1 MAENTTIRKVAVLMI
16 SLGPKVA
23 GQVIKRLPE
32 NLLEKITAEI
42 SEVNL
47 IATEDK
53 ADALEEFIELRRRSS
68 GVEFGGENS
77 ALEILEEALGKRQA
91 DSVLNRATGFSDMQG
106 FDNLKRVDNLTV
118 MNYLKNENPQTIAL
132 VLAYVDPRSSGP
144 IIQLMPSAM
153 QGAIAH
159 RMATLDKP
167 NNQALKIVEETI
179 SGLVRDEMAGETRSF
194 GGRKQV
200 AAILNEIDQESWLE
214 IIDDVREIDDECATE
229 IKNLM
234 FVFED
239 MINLDDHYIQE
250 ILKEVKGKELAT
262 ALKGTPNNI
271 KEKIFK
277 NMSKRAKAGI
287 EEDMEYMGPIPIQEV
302 EEAQQKIVSV
312 VRRLMDE
319 GVIVLGRGGGGAS
332 MVT

>member
-1 MAENTTIRKVAVLMI
+1 MADKEIMRKIAVLMI

-32 NLLEKITAEI
+32 EMMEGITAQISEI
-42 SEVNL
+42 SLISNADKSEV
-47 IATEDK
+47 
-53 ADALEEFIELRRRSS
+53 LEEFVDMRRRAS

-91 DSVLNRATGFSDMQG
+91 DSVLTRATGFSDMQG
-106 FDNLKRVDNLTV
+106 FDNLKRVDHLTV
-118 MNYLKNENPQTIAL
+118 MNYLKNEHPQTIAL
-132 VLAYVDPRSSGP
+132 VLSYVDPRTSGP
-144 IIQLMPSAM
+144 IISLMPGAL
-153 QGAIAH
+153 QGSIAH

-167 NNQALKIVEETI
+167 NPQALKIVEETLN
-179 SGLVRDEMAGETRSF
+179 SLVRDEISGTARNF

-200 AAILNEIDQESWLE
+200 AAVLNEIDQDSWLE

-271 KEKIFK
+271 QEKIFK
-277 NMSKRAKAGI
+277 NMSKRASAGI
-287 EEDMEYMGPIPIQEV
+287 KEDMEYMGPVPISDV
-302 EEAQQKIVSV
+302 EEAQQNIVSV
-312 VRRLMDE
+312 VRRMMDE

-332 MVT
+332 VVA

>member
-1 MAENTTIRKVAVLMI
+1 LADKATLRKVAILMI

-32 NLLEKITAEI
+32 ELLEKITAEI
-42 SEVNL
+42 SEVSL
-47 IATEDK
+47 IGTEDK
-53 ADALEEFIELRRRSS
+53 AEALEEFIELRRRSS

-144 IIQLMPSAM
+144 IIQLMPSSL
-153 QGAIAH
+153 QGHIAH

-167 NNQALKIVEETI
+167 NSLALKIVETTL
-179 SGLVRDEMAGETRSF
+179 SSLVHDEIAGESRAF

-200 AAILNEIDQESWLE
+200 AAILNEIDQDSWLE
-214 IIDDVREIDDECATE
+214 IIDDVRDIDDECATE

-239 MINLDDHYIQE
+239 LINLDDHYIQE
-250 ILKEVKGKELAT
+250 VLKEVKGKELAT

-271 KEKIFK
+271 QEKIFK
-277 NMSKRAKAGI
+277 NMSKRAAAGI
-287 EEDMEYMGPIPIQEV
+287 NEDMEYMGPVAIQDV
-302 EEAQQKIVSV
+302 EESQQKIVSV

>member
-1 MAENTTIRKVAVLMI
+1 MADKEIMRKIAVLMI

-32 NLLEKITAEI
+32 EMMEGITAQISEI
-42 SEVNL
+42 SLISNADKSEV
-47 IATEDK
+47 
-53 ADALEEFIELRRRSS
+53 LEEFVDMRRRAS

-91 DSVLNRATGFSDMQG
+91 DSVLTRATGFSDMQG
-106 FDNLKRVDNLTV
+106 FDNLKRVDHLTV
-118 MNYLKNENPQTIAL
+118 MNYLKNEHPQTIAL
-132 VLAYVDPRSSGP
+132 VLSYVDPRTSGP
-144 IIQLMPSAM
+144 IISLMPGAL
-153 QGAIAH
+153 QGSIAH

-167 NNQALKIVEETI
+167 NPQALKIVEETLN
-179 SGLVRDEMAGETRSF
+179 SLVRDEISGTARNF

-200 AAILNEIDQESWLE
+200 AAVLNEIDQDSWLE

-271 KEKIFK
+271 QEKIFK
-277 NMSKRAKAGI
+277 NMSKRASAGI
-287 EEDMEYMGPIPIQEV
+287 KEDMEYMGPVPISDV
-302 EEAQQKIVSV
+302 EEAQQNIVSV
-312 VRRLMDE
+312 VRRMMDE

-332 MVT
+332 VGA

>member
-1 MAENTTIRKVAVLMI
+1 MRKIAVLMI

-32 NLLEKITAEI
+32 EMMEGITAQISEI
-42 SEVNL
+42 SLISNADKSEV
-47 IATEDK
+47 
-53 ADALEEFIELRRRSS
+53 LEEFVDMRRRAS

-91 DSVLNRATGFSDMQG
+91 DSVLTRATGFSDMQG
-106 FDNLKRVDNLTV
+106 FDNLKRVDHLTV
-118 MNYLKNENPQTIAL
+118 MNYLKNEHPQTIAL
-132 VLAYVDPRSSGP
+132 VLSYVDPRTSGP
-144 IIQLMPSAM
+144 IISLMPGAL
-153 QGAIAH
+153 QGSIAH

-167 NNQALKIVEETI
+167 NPQALKIVEETLN
-179 SGLVRDEMAGETRSF
+179 SLVRDEISGTARNF

-200 AAILNEIDQESWLE
+200 AAVLNEIDQDSWLE

-271 KEKIFK
+271 QEKIFK
-277 NMSKRAKAGI
+277 NMSKRASAGI
-287 EEDMEYMGPIPIQEV
+287 KEDMEYMGPVPISDV
-302 EEAQQKIVSV
+302 EEAQQNIVSV
-312 VRRLMDE
+312 VRRMMDE

-332 MVT
+332 VVA

>member
-1 MAENTTIRKVAVLMI
+1 MADKTTLHKIAVLMI

-32 NLLEKITAEI
+32 ELLEKITAEI

-53 ADALEEFIELRRRSS
+53 AEALQEFIDLRRRSS

-91 DSVLNRATGFSDMQG
+91 DTVLNRATGFSDMQG

-118 MNYLKNENPQTIAL
+118 MNYLKNEHPQTIAL
-132 VLAYVDPRSSGP
+132 VLSYVDPRSSGP
-144 IIQLMPSAM
+144 IIQLMPAAM

-159 RMATLDKP
+159 RMATLERP
-167 NNQALKIVEETI
+167 NNHALKIVEDTI
-179 SGLVRDEMAGETRSF
+179 SGLVRDEIAGETRAF

-239 MINLDDHYIQE
+239 LINLDDHYIQE

-277 NMSKRAKAGI
+277 NMSKRARAGI
-287 EEDMEYMGPIPIQEV
+287 SEDMEYMGPIPIQEV

>member
-1 MAENTTIRKVAVLMI
+1 LPEKATIRKVAILMV

-32 NLLEKITAEI
+32 ELLERVTAEI
-42 SEVNL
+42 SEISL
-47 IATEDK
+47 IGTDDK
-53 ADALEEFIELRRRSS
+53 SDALEEFIDLRRRSS

-144 IIQLMPSAM
+144 IIQLMPGNL
-153 QGAIAH
+153 QGHIAH

-167 NNQALKIVEETI
+167 NNQALKIVEETL
-179 SGLVRDEMAGETRSF
+179 SSLVRDEISGEARAF

-214 IIDDVREIDDECATE
+214 IIDDVRDIDDECATE

-239 MINLDDHYIQE
+239 LINLDDHYIQE

-271 KEKIFK
+271 QEKIFK
-277 NMSKRAKAGI
+277 NMSKRARAGI
-287 EEDMEYMGPIPIQEV
+287 EEDMEYMGPVPIQEV
-302 EEAQQKIVSV
+302 EESQMKIVSV

-332 MVT
+332 LVT